1 MVSFDPYVEQ
11 KGVYIQLIHGQS
23 ILWEP
28 EAKVLL
34 SNVYSLLGDLPKRIR
49 LFIVQFKPVMSNV
62 GGWHLTGVSGNIVT
76 PCHVVL
82 FEINENGRRNHL
94 SFIVRQTAMHK
105 CRCRQTPKRKFEAAE
120 LPGMLIRL
128 LRDLAT
134 EEAGL
139 LEGDLL
145 SLPDVTSF
153 LKDPM
158 VRSTD

>member
-1 MVSFDPYVEQ
+1 MVPCDPYIGQ
-11 KGVYIQLIHGQS
+11 KGVSIKLVHGRS
-23 ILWEP
+23 FLWEP

-34 SNVYSLLGDLPKRIR
+34 STVYSLLNDLPKRIR
-49 LFIVQFKPVMSNV
+49 LFIVQFSPVMSNV

-82 FEINENGRRNHL
+82 FEISGKGRRNHL
-94 SFIVRQTAMHK
+94 SCIVRQTAKHK
-105 CRCRQTPKRKFEAAE
+105 CCCRQVRKTKFEAAE

-134 EEAGL
+134 EETSL
-139 LEGDLL
+139 LEGTQLD
-145 SLPDVTSF
+145 LPDVMSF

-158 VRSTD
+158 VRAPD

>member
-1 MVSFDPYVEQ
+1 MVPFDPYVGQ
-11 KGVYIQLIHGQS
+11 QGVHVQLVHGRS
-23 ILWEP
+23 ILGEP

-34 SNVYSLLGDLPKRIR
+34 SNVYSLLSNLPKRIR
-49 LFIVQFKPVMSNV
+49 LFVVQFSPVMSNV

-76 PCHVVL
+76 PYHVVL
-82 FEINENGRRNHL
+82 FEISDNGRRNHL

-105 CRCRQTPKRKFEAAE
+105 CRCRQAPKSKFKAAE
-120 LPGMLIRL
+120 LPGMLIQL

-134 EEAGL
+134 EETSL
-139 LEGDLL
+139 LEGDLS